1 MGYLCIKNIFVMF
14 RQSSPTTQPDLF
26 SNFLSSLGRDGRRHK
41 KFTDPDAWHN
51 LFREFITCKVNEKSF
66 SCLFSEDMG
75 RPNVPV
81 RMLAGMMILKESSG
95 WSDERLFEETQ
106 FNILAMSALGMNN
119 ASDEAP
125 CAATYYNFRKALY
138 EYQLQTG
145 EDLIGEMFRE
155 LTQTQAKLFGVHGKF
170 TRMDSKLIGSNICKS
185 SRLQLIISVL
195 QVFFK
200 DISQYECKIER
211 MEEKDRQALSD
222 LIRKTGGQI
231 VYALDNQTREQML
244 EELGYIL
251 LRLQQ
256 LYTEQDS
263 SKYHLIVRV
272 LSEQYRIE
280 GEQVRLSELR
290 EIKSDS
296 LQSPHDEDAAYRK
309 KGEQKVQGYS
319 ANITETCNNDTL
331 NLITDVQVEKAN
343 HADNDFLQKAV
354 EQSEKVVG
362 HIENVNADGAY
373 HSPGNQEFAENNSTS
388 LILGNMQGKKG
399 KYTFEVEE
407 NENKQVTVINTETG
421 EVQQAEE
428 YKEGKYKIRENGQIK
443 YFSLA
448 MILAFFQRQQIER
461 FSPEALKRQNNVEA
475 SIFQLS
481 YFTRKNKT
489 RYRGKIKQQWWAYN
503 RCMWVNL
510 VRIKNWLGE
519 VCPDGTK
526 IGEIVPY

>member
-1 MGYLCIKNIFVMF
+1 
-14 RQSSPTTQPDLF
+14 
-26 SNFLSSLGRDGRRHK
+26 
-41 KFTDPDAWHN
+41 
-51 LFREFITCKVNEKSF
+51 
-66 SCLFSEDMG
+66 
-75 RPNVPV
+75 
-81 RMLAGMMILKESSG
+81 MLAGMMILKESSG

-106 FNILAMSALGMNN
+106 FNILAMSALGMTN

-145 EDLIGEMFRE
+145 EDLIGDMFRE
-155 LTQTQAKLFGVHGKF
+155 LTQTQAKLFGVDGKF

-200 DISQYECKIER
+200 EISQQQCKIER
-211 MEEKDRQALSD
+211 MEEKDRLVLSD
-222 LIRKTGGQI
+222 LMKKTSGQI

-280 GEQVRLSELR
+280 GEQVRLCEIR

-319 ANITETCNNDTL
+319 ANITETCNNGTL

-343 HADNDFLQKAV
+343 HADNDFLQGAV
-354 EQSEKVVG
+354 ERSEKVVG

-373 HSPGNQEFAENNSTS
+373 HSPENQKFAENNSTN
-388 LILGNMQGKKG
+388 LIVGNMQGKKG
-399 KYTFEVEE
+399 KYAFEVED
-407 NENKQVTVINTETG
+407 NENKQVRVINTETG

-428 YKEGKYKIRENGQIK
+428 YKQGKYKIRENGQMK

-448 MILAFFQRQQIER
+448 MILAYLQRQQIER
-461 FSPEALKRQNNVEA
+461 FSQEAFKRRNNVEA

-489 RYRGKIKQQWWAYN
+489 RYRGKIKHQWWAYN
-503 RCMWVNL
+503 RCTWVNL

-519 VCPDGTK
+519 VRPNGTK
-526 IGEIVPY
+526 MGGIEDIVTKNAGLLVDFFFSVGEKLIISILISIRWMICSEFCLVLAQNKYDTRNLKRAF